1 MNVLHTQ
8 FWYFSG
14 SSQGSEVRRTGHER
28 RQAVREQREAE
39 LRKGEVSEYETRI
52 FLFKCDTKT
61 YLKTLSNEVISI
73 YRSQERWQQ
82 KREEENH
89 RKREEEWRERYVS
102 QNEIFRTCMYIFNLW
117 SVISFHKNL
126 LWYCRNEMEQ
136 IEKRGKWEQRKGQ

>member
-1 MNVLHTQ
+1 M
-8 FWYFSG
+8 
-14 SSQGSEVRRTGHER
+14 RRTGHER

-102 QNEIFRTCMYIFNLW
+102 QNEIFRTCMYIFNL
-117 SVISFHKNL
+117 
-126 LWYCRNEMEQ
+126 
-136 IEKRGKWEQRKGQ
+136 